1 MNRKLSWL
9 FGVVVIL
16 LVIAACAAPSGG
28 GATSGAASSSSSA
41 SSSKAVTETTTT
53 STTASSNA
61 SSGKPLKVVLFING
75 VLGDKSFFDS
85 AQRGVDR
92 AKKEL
97 GIEAKTIEAGTDPT
111 QWESA
116 LTDAAENE
124 DYDVFIT
131 GSFQVIEYLQKVAPL
146 HKDKKFFTFD
156 APADYAKCD
165 CGNVYSISYKQNEG
179 SYLAGVYAAAMTKQK
194 MDGMNPDAVIG
205 SIGGQEI
212 PVIVDFMVGYE
223 QGAKSVDPNIK
234 IIRQFAGGWNEPA
247 KGKEL
252 AKAQYSQGADIVF
265 QIAGGTGQ
273 GVFEAAAEDG
283 KWAIGVDSDQAT
295 IVESADPKQAARILT
310 SMMKNVDNSLF
321 RGIKLHL
328 EGKAP
333 YGKAEALGLAEGGVG
348 LAHNK
353 YYDQNT
359 PDEVK
364 KLVDEA
370 EQKIIKGE
378 IKVDTAF
385 K

>member
-1 MNRKLSWL
+1 MSVMITGWAPKTVRTFDTTSAPAEAATRIRMGSHARRISLINFPDALVLLRLHDIGFSVTGVILAYVGYNLVYSLLSYPAGAVADKLGPHRVIGVGML
-9 FGVVVIL
+9 VFGVAYAGLGLTRSHVL
-16 LVIAACAAPSGG
+16 AA
-28 GATSGAASSSSSA
+28 
-41 SSSKAVTETTTT
+41 
-53 STTASSNA
+53 
-61 SSGKPLKVVLFING
+61 VLI
-75 VLGDKSFFDS
+75 
-85 AQRGVDR
+85 
-92 AKKEL
+92 
-97 GIEAKTIEAGTDPT
+97 
-111 QWESA
+111 
-116 LTDAAENE
+116 
-124 DYDVFIT
+124 
-131 GSFQVIEYLQKVAPL
+131 
-146 HKDKKFFTFD
+146 
-156 APADYAKCD
+156 
-165 CGNVYSISYKQNEG
+165 
-179 SYLAGVYAAAMTKQK
+179 GVYGVFTAFT
-194 MDGMNPDAVIG
+194 DG
-205 SIGGQEI
+205 
-212 PVIVDFMVGYE
+212 VGK
-223 QGAKSVDPNIK
+223 AWVSSLLPNQ
-234 IIRQFAGGWNEPA
+234 RQ
-247 KGKEL
+247 
-252 AKAQYSQGADIVF
+252 
-265 QIAGGTGQ
+265 GTGQ

-359 PDEVK
+359 PAEVK